1 MDMKLFRNII
11 KEFEKSSIH
20 KLEISEKDFTVK
32 MEKKDDHEDIVKI
45 EKQAVVQKQ
54 SIKQEESQ
62 EIEKYDVVKSPL
74 VGTYYA
80 SPSPD
85 SSPYIGL
92 GQTVKEG
99 DILCIIEAMKV
110 MNEIRSPLAGVIKKI
125 HIKNDSMVEYGQP
138 LIEIEAV

>member
-1 MDMKLFRNII
+1 MDIKNFRRIV

-32 MEKKDDHEDIVKI
+32 MEKKVEQMNPVAI
-45 EKQAVVQKQ
+45 EKQVKETKRV
-54 SIKQEESQ
+54 SESYRQEDTTNTDT
-62 EIEKYDVVKSPL
+62 IKSPL
-74 VGTYYA
+74 VGTYYE

-85 SSPYIGL
+85 SSPYITV

-99 DILCIIEAMKV
+99 DILCVIEAMKV
-110 MNEIRSPLAGVIKKI
+110 MNEIRSPMTGVVKSV
-125 HIKNDSMVEYGQP
+125 HVRNDSMVEYGQA

>member
-1 MDMKLFRNII
+1 MDMKLFRSII

-45 EKQAVVQKQ
+45 EKQALVEKPQ
-54 SIKQEESQ
+54 SKQEES
-62 EIEKYDVVKSPL
+62 EVIEQYDVVKSPL

-85 SSPYIGL
+85 SSPFIGL

-125 HIKNDSMVEYGQP
+125 HIKNDSMVEYGQA